1 MNHRHADRFPD
12 WPQGLSVSSTGHA
25 PPISSPEQ
33 RERLRADAAR
43 VQASRELRRKLF
55 DPHIFGEYGWDILLA
70 LYVNENSRG
79 RLNTSELCAQSGAA
93 MTTALRWLDFL
104 EERDLINRFDSTVDQ
119 RIVYVELSHKGR
131 TTIDEYFLQMRDPAI
146 FGPAA
151 KG

>member
-1 MNHRHADRFPD
+1 MPKHAVFPYA
-12 WPQGLSVSSTGHA
+12 LFTKF
-25 PPISSPEQ
+25 
-33 RERLRADAAR
+33 AD
-43 VQASRELRRKLF
+43 EPTLKKLCLFF
-55 DPHIFGEYGWDILLA
+55 DKI
-70 LYVNENSRG
+70 YVNENSRG

-104 EERDLINRFDSTVDQ
+104 EERALINRFDSTVDQ

>member
-1 MNHRHADRFPD
+1 MNHRHVGRFPD
-12 WPQGLSVSSTGHA
+12 WPQGVSVASTGHGQ
-25 PPISSPEQ
+25 PISSPED

-55 DPHIFGEYGWDILLA
+55 DPQIFGEYGWDILLA
-70 LYVNENSRG
+70 LYVNENTRG
-79 RLNTSELCAQSGAA
+79 RLNTSELCDRSGAA

-119 RIVYVELSHKGR
+119 RIVYVELSPKGR